1 MNGIDPIWE
10 QVEKFRNTYFSGSQA
25 SLPIDV
31 FTVAELNLRL
41 DIIPFDDLFAKYE
54 MDAMILQ
61 NFSGIYVDAEA
72 YQYLENGPVWKQK
85 RLRFTFA
92 HELGHLVLHKAEA
105 EQHKFSNFNAFFRW
119 LHEES
124 PERYRIEKEANEFA
138 GRLLVP
144 RARLQSD
151 FDVFSQQVSQII
163 AQWRTLPDLRRS
175 FADKLSDKY
184 GVNIPVIEIRLDRE
198 NIWPTNNFL

>member
-10 QVEKFRNTYFSGSQA
+10 QVEQFRQKYFAGQLS

-31 FTVAELNLRL
+31 FTVAELDLKL

-54 MDAMILQ
+54 MDAMLLQ

-72 YQYLENGPVWKQK
+72 YQYLEDGPVWKQK

-92 HELGHLVLHKAEA
+92 HELGHFVLHKAEA
-105 EQHKFSNFNAFFRW
+105 AKHNFSDFLAFPRW
-119 LHEES
+119 LHGDS
-124 PERYRIEKEANEFA
+124 PARYRIEQEANEFA

-144 RARLQSD
+144 LGRIQDD
-151 FDVFSQQVSQII
+151 FEKFSQQATQIS
-163 AQWRTLPDLRRS
+163 AQWRTLPDMRHA
-175 FADKLSDKY
+175 FADRLSGKY
-184 GVNIPVIEIRLDRE
+184 GVNAHVIEVRLDRE
-198 NIWPTNNFL
+198 SIWPAQ